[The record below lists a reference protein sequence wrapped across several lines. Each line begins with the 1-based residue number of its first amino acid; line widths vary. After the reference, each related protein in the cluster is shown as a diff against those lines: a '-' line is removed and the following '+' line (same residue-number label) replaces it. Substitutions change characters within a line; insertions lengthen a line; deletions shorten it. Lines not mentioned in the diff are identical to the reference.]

1 MKSDCPQGK
10 QTFSLFCVAPLYVH
24 TKKKCRSVRLLYIF
38 MGGKKSFHG
47 SVQEKSLLARASET
61 KTEGNELFMHSVDQ
75 APPQVLPS
83 QTLPSFCLLSFLSL
97 SQPGSQTA
105 ICSSRQRMNAL
116 LSKQCHGGRMSA
128 RENRSC
134 SDR

>member
-1 MKSDCPQGK
+1 MFWEDNVIVSCY
-10 QTFSLFCVAPLYVH
+10 FSLLRQF
-24 TKKKCRSVRLLYIF
+24 RLEVVQQEILVQLK